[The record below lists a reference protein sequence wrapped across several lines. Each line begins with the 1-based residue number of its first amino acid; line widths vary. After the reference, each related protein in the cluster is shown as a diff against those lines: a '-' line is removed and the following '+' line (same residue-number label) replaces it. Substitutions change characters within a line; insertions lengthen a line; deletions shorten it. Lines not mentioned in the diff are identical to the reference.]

1 MLFIK
6 IDYTVKISPFSYSD
20 KIQVVAK
27 QELIHIQIEFILGV
41 KEMCDVTF
49 PVAGMWSLNMQ
60 K

>member
-49 PVAGMWSLNMQ
+49 PVAGM
-60 K
+60 